1 MSHSEGFARDPGGLA
16 AAAFSALH
24 AIVAIALIASSVT
37 AVAADPP
44 WAVHCEGRSSD
55 VLTTLSIGPNV
66 PLVDFVHRSHVYGL
80 GPIAGYRGEVLLW
93 DSVPLLGQVES
104 SRAIQRTDPNAAA
117 IWFAW
122 SEVTEWKAVTIPNG
136 IRFAD
141 LDALVA
147 EAAATAGVPADSAV
161 PFKVRGRLISAEMT
175 ITDYHDDGAPLTAD
189 KLSNIDASFELQDQG
204 VELFGFRS
212 IGHKGIFMPS
222 RSNLHVHAHTADG
235 VYHVRDLLLSP
246 GATLFLPVR

>member
-1 MSHSEGFARDPGGLA
+1 MNHSEALAPHPCRLA
-16 AAAFSALH
+16 AALPSALH
-24 AIVAIALIASSVT
+24 AIVAIALIAFSVA

-66 PLVDFVHRSHVYGL
+66 PLIDYVHRAHVYGL
-80 GPIAGYRGEVLLW
+80 GPIAGYRGGVLLW
-93 DSVPLLGQVES
+93 DSVLLLGQVES
-104 SRAIQRTDPNAAA
+104 TRAILRTDPNAAA

-122 SEVTEWKAVTIPNG
+122 SQVTEWSAVTIQNG

-141 LDALVA
+141 LDTLVSG
-147 EAAATAGVPADSAV
+147 AAATAGVPADAAV
-161 PFKVRGRLISAEMT
+161 PFKVRGRLISAAMT
-175 ITDYHDDGAPLTAD
+175 ITDYHDDAAPITAD
-189 KLSNIDASFELQDQG
+189 KLSNIDDSFELQDQD

-222 RSNLHVHAHTADG
+222 RSNLHVHAHTADS